1 VILARIGPTYFS
13 PAGTPAPAS
22 SAEKVAFAF
31 ALFGWTG
38 VSESR
43 IALAVCTHCFQRLGL
58 WLSSDAR
65 LREMAAK
72 LEVSVTSLRLNLVEA
87 HREHCPWKNGAV
99 QNNADGPIAG
109 MSAWE
114 TLQFMVLKRRGGG
127 GGGGGGE
134 SESGAHGPGHGHG
147 HGHGHARGI
156 ESVDLGSDVTFPR
169 GSVDGESMPGGDDD
183 EGSLNAKWKKFK
195 AKLRRTTSKKSLKSV
210 KSVKSSKSVK
220 SGKSGKDD

>member
-1 VILARIGPTYFS
+1 
-13 PAGTPAPAS
+13 
-22 SAEKVAFAF
+22 
-31 ALFGWTG
+31 
-38 VSESR
+38 
-43 IALAVCTHCFQRLGL
+43 
-58 WLSSDAR
+58 
-65 LREMAAK
+65 
-72 LEVSVTSLRLNLVEA
+72 
-87 HREHCPWKNGAV
+87 V

-127 GGGGGGE
+127 GGGE
-134 SESGAHGPGHGHG
+134 SESGAHGHG

-169 GSVDGESMPGGDDD
+169 GSVDGESVPGGDDD
-183 EGSLNAKWKKFK
+183 EGGLNAKWKKFK

>member
-72 LEVSVTSLRLNLVEA
+72 LDVSVTSLRLNLVEA

-127 GGGGGGE
+127 GGGE
-134 SESGAHGPGHGHG
+134 SESSAHGHG
-147 HGHGHARGI
+147 HGQGYGHARGI

-169 GSVDGESMPGGDDD
+169 GSVDGESVPGGDDD
-183 EGSLNAKWKKFK
+183 EGGLNAKWKKFK
-195 AKLRRTTSKKSLKSV
+195 AKLRRTTSKKSLKSI

>member
-1 VILARIGPTYFS
+1 M
-13 PAGTPAPAS
+13 
-22 SAEKVAFAF
+22 
-31 ALFGWTG
+31 
-38 VSESR
+38 SESR

-65 LREMAAK
+65 LREMAVK
-72 LEVSVTSLRLNLVEA
+72 LDVPVASLRLNLVEA
-87 HREHCPWKNGAV
+87 HREHCPWKNGVV

-114 TLQFMVLKRRGGG
+114 TLQFMVLKRRGG
-127 GGGGGGE
+127 E
-134 SESGAHGPGHGHG
+134 SEGGAHGFGQGQGHG

-169 GSVDGESMPGGDDD
+169 GSVDGESVRGAGGDDD
-183 EGSLNAKWKKFK
+183 EGGLNAKWKKFK